1 MCLRE
6 GQTEIE
12 VTNLSKSP
20 AERERATE
28 RQGKKIR
35 VEGGDRSATER
46 PAAGDSSEYIRLMAP
61 IGGD

>member
-20 AERERATE
+20 AETTVCDREE
-28 RQGKKIR
+28 REVG
-35 VEGGDRSATER
+35 
-46 PAAGDSSEYIRLMAP
+46 
-61 IGGD
+61 

>member
-20 AERERATE
+20 AETESVREKKGE
-28 RQGKKIR
+28 RGR
-35 VEGGDRSATER
+35 LER
-46 PAAGDSSEYIRLMAP
+46 NLLQEIHLNISG
-61 IGGD
+61 